1 MMIHSKKGAELI
13 EKIRDRI
20 YLKETEFELAIKE
33 NSFMIKSAI
42 IDQKRRKNFF
52 RIYPKI
58 HQDERLEKMIVK
70 YTKKRTSA
78 RVYVLV
84 KKQGRR
90 VLRKVGLR

>member
-1 MMIHSKKGAELI
+1 M
-13 EKIRDRI
+13 
-20 YLKETEFELAIKE
+20 KETEFELAIKE
-33 NSFMIKSAI
+33 NSSMIKSAI
-42 IDQKRRKNFF
+42 IDQKRRKKFF

-84 KKQGRR
+84 KSRGEGCLER
-90 VLRKVGLR
+90 